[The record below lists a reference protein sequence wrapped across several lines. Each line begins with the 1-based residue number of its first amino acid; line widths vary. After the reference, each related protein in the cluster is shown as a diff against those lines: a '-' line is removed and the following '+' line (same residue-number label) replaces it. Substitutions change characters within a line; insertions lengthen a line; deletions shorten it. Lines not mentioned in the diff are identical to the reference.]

1 MASDEGRLCRPLI
14 IVADGKPQFIP
25 EKHVPLWL
33 SWKYLEVAIDV
44 QSLELA
50 CRVITDNYGMPE
62 FDQTAAYMMFLVR
75 MLKRPEEGG
84 MSFVDFLKQGVVEWA
99 AWRHES

>member
-50 CRVITDNYGMPE
+50 CRVITGC
-62 FDQTAAYMMFLVR
+62 QSLTKL
-75 MLKRPEEGG
+75 L
-84 MSFVDFLKQGVVEWA
+84 LI
-99 AWRHES
+99 